1 MTEYEEFLLR
11 KVPDSVDTGARITD
25 ADINPIL
32 FPHQRDIVRWAVVG
46 GRRAIFASF
55 GLGKTVMQL
64 ETLRLVKASKGGKAL
79 IVCPLGVRQE
89 FRKDA
94 TMLGITTEYVRTDAE
109 VEASTADI
117 LLTNYERVRDGQIT
131 PSKFNAVSLD
141 EASVLRGYGTKTY
154 QEFLTLF
161 PSVPYKYV
169 CTATPS
175 PNRFKELIHY
185 AGFLG
190 VMDTGEA
197 LTRFFQR
204 DPEKAGNLTLYPH
217 KEREFWLWMTTWAV
231 FLTKPSDLGY
241 SDAGYDLPELE
252 VVYHKV
258 NPENQ
263 TLDDLME
270 WDVTVGLEASAKE
283 KRKTL
288 DCRVAKAKEIVEA
301 NPGKHFLLWHDLEDE
316 RHALTKAIPGVKA
329 AYGSMDLDE
338 REQLVVDFAD
348 GKIQHLATK
357 PKISGSGCNF
367 QRHCHMAIFV
377 GIGYKFNDFI
387 QSLHRIQRFGQTE
400 KVVAH
405 VIYSESEAPILNALL
420 EKWEN
425 HRKLVSNMTDIIK
438 EFGLAKEAI
447 STELSRSMGLARQE
461 IQGKRFVAVNNDCIL
476 ETQRMPEDSVDLIHT
491 SIPFGNH
498 YEYSPSYNDF
508 GHNTGN
514 ETFFEQMDFLTP
526 ELLRILKPGRVAAVH
541 VKDRILFGNVTGYG
555 MPSVDP
561 FHALT
566 IAHYMKHGFIF
577 FGMVTI
583 ETDVVRENNQTYRLG
598 WTEQC
603 KDGSKMGVGCPEYL
617 LLFRKR
623 PTDSSKAYADTPV
636 SKSKEVY
643 TRGRWQ
649 IDARG
654 KWNSS
659 GDRFMSSEEIA
670 LADLKHISRK
680 FKGWMEKTVYN
691 YETHA
696 NLANELDKLG
706 KLPSTFEA
714 LQVPARDQER
724 VWSDISR
731 MRVLNSEQKRK
742 KLQNHVCPLQ
752 FDIVDR
758 VITRYSN
765 EGEVVF
771 DPFGGIMTV
780 PYRAIKLGR
789 VGYGCEL
796 NPSYWADGTEYL
808 KAADRESQV
817 PTLAMFE
824 EDIFDSLDSDCD
836 AGD

>member
-1 MTEYEEFLLR
+1 
-11 KVPDSVDTGARITD
+11 
-25 ADINPIL
+25 
-32 FPHQRDIVRWAVVG
+32 
-46 GRRAIFASF
+46 
-55 GLGKTVMQL
+55 
-64 ETLRLVKASKGGKAL
+64 
-79 IVCPLGVRQE
+79 
-89 FRKDA
+89 
-94 TMLGITTEYVRTDAE
+94 
-109 VEASTADI
+109 
-117 LLTNYERVRDGQIT
+117 
-131 PSKFNAVSLD
+131 
-141 EASVLRGYGTKTY
+141 
-154 QEFLTLF
+154 
-161 PSVPYKYV
+161 
-169 CTATPS
+169 
-175 PNRFKELIHY
+175 
-185 AGFLG
+185 
-190 VMDTGEA
+190 
-197 LTRFFQR
+197 
-204 DPEKAGNLTLYPH
+204 LTLYPH

-241 SDAGYDLPELE
+241 SDVGYDLPELE

-258 NPENQ
+258 NPEDQ
-263 TLDDLME
+263 TIDDLMD
-270 WDVTVGLEASAKE
+270 WDVSVVLEASAKE

-288 DCRVAKAKEIVEA
+288 DIRVAKAKEIVE
-301 NPGKHFLLWHDLEDE
+301 GQRDKHFILWHDLEDE
-316 RHALTKAIPGVKA
+316 RHALCKAIKGTKA
-329 AYGSMDLDE
+329 AYGSMDLEE
-338 REQLVVDFAD
+338 REQLIVDFAE
-348 GKIQHLATK
+348 GKYQYLATK
-357 PKISGSGCNF
+357 PRISGSGCNF
-367 QRHCHMAIFV
+367 QHYCHNMIFV

-387 QSLHRIQRFGQTE
+387 QSLHRVQRYGQKE

-405 VIYSESEAPILNALL
+405 VIYSESESYILNVIL

-425 HRKLVSNMTDIIK
+425 HRKLVANMTDIIK
-438 EFGLAKEAI
+438 QFGLAKEAI

-461 IQGKRFVAVNNDCIL
+461 TQGKRFVAVNNDCIL
-476 ETQRMPEDSVDLIHT
+476 ETARMPENSVDLIHT
-491 SIPFGNH
+491 SITFGNH
-498 YEYSPSYNDF
+498 YEYSPSYNDL

-526 ELLRILKPGRVAAVH
+526 ELLRILRPGRVAAVH
-541 VKDRILFGNVTGYG
+541 VKDRILFGSVTGHG

-566 IAHYMKHGFIF
+566 IAHYMKHRFIF

-617 LLFRKR
+617 LLFRKL
-623 PTDSSKAYADTPV
+623 PSDTSTAYADLPV
-636 SKSKEVY
+636 TKSKEVY

-659 GDRFMSSEEIA
+659 GNRFLTSEEIA
-670 LADLKHISRK
+670 VADLKFISRK
-680 FKGWMEKTVYN
+680 FKTWMESSVYN
-691 YETHA
+691 YEVHA

-724 VWSDISR
+724 VWSDVSR
-731 MRVLNSEQKRK
+731 MRVLNSEQSRK
-742 KLQNHVCPLQ
+742 KLQKHVCPLQ

-758 VITRYSN
+758 VINRYSN
-765 EGEVVF
+765 PGEVVF

-780 PYRAIKLGR
+780 PYRAATLGR

-796 NPSYWADGTEYL
+796 NPSYWADGVEYL
-808 KAADRESQV
+808 KTADNDADV

-824 EDIFDSLDSDCD
+824 EGIFGDSDSDSEGD